1 MADTLKNRERFST
14 TLDKETVKLLKDY
27 SEKSMIPISKILD
40 MAILSYINTQNKKG

>member
-27 SEKSMIPISKILD
+27 SNTSMIPISKLLD
-40 MAILSYINTQNKKG
+40 LAICEYVKNHKKKD